1 MAQESSDVSGVVLI
15 LVVVGFIAYAVAA
28 MFLGVFETAIDT
40 ILVCFCW
47 EQSAKG
53 SFVGGHVYC
62 TEHLNSFIEGINVEE
77 ATKKKEEGED
87 GRKTEAVQVKQAAA
101 PETAGEGQ

>member
-1 MAQESSDVSGVVLI
+1 MGIVFGTVGICFALAQNSDSISGLI
-15 LVVVGFIAYAVAA
+15 MILLVCAFIAYAVAA

-53 SFVGGHVYC
+53 SFVGGHVYA
-62 TEHLNSFIEGINVEE
+62 TEHLNGFIEGINVEE
-77 ATKKKEEGED
+77 ATSSE
-87 GRKTEAVQVKQAAA
+87 KQAEVKS
-101 PETAGEGQ
+101 ETPAEE